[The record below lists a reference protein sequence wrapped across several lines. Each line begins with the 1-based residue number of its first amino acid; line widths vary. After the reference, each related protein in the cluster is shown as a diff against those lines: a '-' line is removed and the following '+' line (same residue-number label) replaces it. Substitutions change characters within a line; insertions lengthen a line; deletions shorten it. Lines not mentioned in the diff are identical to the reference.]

1 MASKKVLMLCGDYM
15 EDAEVMVPF
24 QALQAYGLLVDA
36 VCPGKKSGD
45 ICRTAIH
52 QTSQHQTYSEC
63 RGHNFTLNATFDEID
78 LSTYDGL
85 VLPGGRAGEY
95 LAMDERVLNLVTHVA
110 KSGKPIAAI
119 CHGQLIMAAADILK
133 GRKVTAYPA
142 VGPVLVAADF
152 LISATSA
159 VTFQIYA
166 VGCLKDYFVGTVRYL
181 LSSSSISSRNGAVIG
196 LAGFSALHIR
206 RRSGRVNGVLNIAAT
221 VYNSDDFPSLNGV
234 EAICFRDMIAESDR
248 RLTQSGCGTEAG
260 TAVKGGVKLNILAGK
275 SGALL
280 CGLVSPKKSGPLDRN
295 VVKMV
300 ASEIGVAASTLPI
313 DMLTTSESLNEEMN
327 SLTWANLIQ
336 ILTEVI
342 KACYN
347 DANKSRP

>member
-1 MASKKVLMLCGDYM
+1 M
-15 EDAEVMVPF
+15 ENPI
-24 QALQAYGLLVDA
+24 
-36 VCPGKKSGD
+36 SNTH
-45 ICRTAIH
+45 I
-52 QTSQHQTYSEC
+52 QTP
-63 RGHNFTLNATFDEID
+63 R
-78 LSTYDGL
+78 LSTSTSSPPQPQPQTTKILEINLISAQNLTTSTNMRRMHTYAIIHINPSTKLRSTLDIIGNQN
-85 VLPGGRAGEY
+85 PTWN
-95 LAMDERVLNLVTHVA
+95 DKFFFRV
-110 KSGKPIAAI
+110 SE
-119 CHGQLIMAAADILK
+119 
-133 GRKVTAYPA
+133 
-142 VGPVLVAADF
+142 DF

-248 RLTQSGCGTEAG
+248 RLTRFLNNVGAKICGE
-260 TAVKGGVKLNILAGK
+260 
-275 SGALL
+275 
-280 CGLVSPKKSGPLDRN
+280 
-295 VVKMV
+295 V